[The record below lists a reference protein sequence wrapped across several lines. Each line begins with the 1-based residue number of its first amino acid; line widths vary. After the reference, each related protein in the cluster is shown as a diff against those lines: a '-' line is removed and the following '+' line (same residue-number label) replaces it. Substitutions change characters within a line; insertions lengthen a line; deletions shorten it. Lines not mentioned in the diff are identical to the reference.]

1 MPHIMLYFNIPRQ
14 FRIRSKRRDCP
25 VNQTPFQLTNPGRR
39 TMNDFF
45 EEFNAVKAGE
55 VAVGVFI
62 ALVAF
67 KLVRNIVIA
76 ATDLLM

>member
-1 MPHIMLYFNIPRQ
+1 
-14 FRIRSKRRDCP
+14 
-25 VNQTPFQLTNPGRR
+25 
-39 TMNDFF
+39 MNDFF